1 MPTFPG
7 LVLHNNANEPIVDL
21 TGNQV
26 KGLGVFASISGTTPS
41 RNSLSASIRSEGYI
55 AVITGLDKAYMYTSA
70 SILDIDW
77 QNTANWIE
85 IGSGSTYT
93 LPIASAS
100 TLGGI
105 KVGTNLSIDGSGV
118 LSATDT
124 NTTYTAGNG
133 LTLSGT
139 EFNVG
144 GTTNRITVTADTVDI
159 ASTYIGQTSITTLG
173 TITTGT
179 WQGSQIADGYL
190 SSITGTKVI
199 GNIGGNAVNVTG
211 TVAIAN
217 GGTGANTAPAA
228 RTNLGA
234 TTVGSNLFTLTNPGA
249 IAFPR
254 INADNT
260 VNALSAAD
268 FRTAIGAGTGD
279 GTVTSVGIS
288 VPTGLSVLNTP
299 VTGSGTIAISLA
311 SGYSIPTTTSQTN
324 WNTAFTDRLKW
335 DGSNAGLNAST
346 ARTSLGLV
354 INTDVQAY
362 DADLAAIAALAGT
375 SGLLR
380 KTAADTWSLDTS
392 VYITG
397 NQTITLSGD
406 VTGFGTTSII
416 TTLSNS
422 GVTADT
428 YKSVTVDAKGRVTN
442 GTNPTTLSGYGITD
456 AQPLDADLTAIA
468 ALSGASG
475 LLKKTASNTWEL
487 DTTTYLSGTVAIANG
502 GTNAT
507 TEAGARGNILPD
519 YSGNIKK
526 VLRVNST
533 ETDVEWSCISK
544 DMFCSPNTSPS
555 TANHI
560 VTNVYRDGQWREIEV
575 NGLYS
580 STGTVTVA
588 NDAVVIKNVNGKT
601 PTNGAIKIYSSDI
614 ERTSTNA
621 TTVSQSLIDV
631 EAAVTEIEDK
641 IKYIVSEP
649 SDGKFEYSTT
659 GGRLT
664 VSENTGSLSKN
675 NTGYFFSEASP
686 GIAEIKVQD
695 ESVTPVS
702 RVAIKAVGVGSG
714 ARVGVHNTSPAYPLD
729 ITGNTRVTGNIIV
742 TGTVDGVD
750 VSELKNTVDNL
761 TVGGTEEIELF
772 SYFIS

>member
-1 MPTFPG
+1 
-7 LVLHNNANEPIVDL
+7 
-21 TGNQV
+21 
-26 KGLGVFASISGTTPS
+26 
-41 RNSLSASIRSEGYI
+41 
-55 AVITGLDKAYMYTSA
+55 
-70 SILDIDW
+70 
-77 QNTANWIE
+77 
-85 IGSGSTYT
+85 
-93 LPIASAS
+93 
-100 TLGGI
+100 
-105 KVGTNLSIDGSGV
+105 
-118 LSATDT
+118 
-124 NTTYTAGNG
+124 
-133 LTLSGT
+133 
-139 EFNVG
+139 
-144 GTTNRITVTADTVDI
+144 
-159 ASTYIGQTSITTLG
+159 
-173 TITTGT
+173 
-179 WQGSQIADGYL
+179 
-190 SSITGTKVI
+190 
-199 GNIGGNAVNVTG
+199 
-211 TVAIAN
+211 
-217 GGTGANTAPAA
+217 
-228 RTNLGA
+228 
-234 TTVGSNLFTLTNPGA
+234 
-249 IAFPR
+249 
-254 INADNT
+254 
-260 VNALSAAD
+260 
-268 FRTAIGAGTGD
+268 
-279 GTVTSVGIS
+279 
-288 VPTGLSVLNTP
+288 
-299 VTGSGTIAISLA
+299 
-311 SGYSIPTTTSQTN
+311 
-324 WNTAFTDRLKW
+324 
-335 DGSNAGLNAST
+335 
-346 ARTSLGLV
+346 
-354 INTDVQAY
+354 
-362 DADLAAIAALAGT
+362 
-375 SGLLR
+375 
-380 KTAADTWSLDTS
+380 
-392 VYITG
+392 
-397 NQTITLSGD
+397 
-406 VTGFGTTSII
+406 
-416 TTLSNS
+416 
-422 GVTADT
+422 
-428 YKSVTVDAKGRVTN
+428 
-442 GTNPTTLSGYGITD
+442 
-456 AQPLDADLTAIA
+456 LTAIA

-475 LLKKTASNTWEL
+475 LLRKTAEDIWAL
-487 DTTTYLSGTVAIANG
+487 DTTSYLSGTVAIANG

-507 TEAGARGNILPD
+507 TEAGARANILPS
-519 YSGNIKK
+519 YSGNNNE
-526 VLRVNST
+526 VLRVNSAG
-533 ETDVEWSCISK
+533 TDVEWSCISK

-750 VSELKNTVDNL
+750 VSELKNTVDSL